1 MTFKN
6 SVYSWLYGHGQWL
19 INLGRWPRSI
29 NHWPGPYLKVNNCIL
44 LNDKE
49 FCFLLIGL
57 NSIFS
62 TLPQNEYT
70 SRAVSIPHVQWVYL
84 ACSEYTSREVYSG
97 LSIFVYFLFGVSTL
111 SNQRRDFISSRP
123 IKWKKRSKFSKI
135 SKFNFFSKK
144 SKFSL
149 NFKTFKNLIR
159 FQNFHHIS
167 KF

>member
-97 LSIFVYFLFGVSTL
+97 LCLFLSIVYSVLQRFPTRDEISIPVGQ
-111 SNQRRDFISSRP
+111 SNC
-123 IKWKKRSKFSKI
+123 KERSKFLKI
-135 SKFNFFSKK
+135 WKFENFTKLKK
-144 SKFSL
+144 KIK
-149 NFKTFKNLIR
+149 NFI
-159 FQNFHHIS
+159 
-167 KF
+167 

>member
-97 LSIFVYFLFGVSTL
+97 LCLFLSIFYSVFQRCPTRDEISFLVGQ
-111 SNQRRDFISSRP
+111 SNG
-123 IKWKKRSKFSKI
+123 KKGQ
-135 SKFNFFSKK
+135 NFQK
-144 SKFSL
+144 
-149 NFKTFKNLIR
+149 
-159 FQNFHHIS
+159 FQNFKIFQ
-167 KF
+167 KLIFF